1 MRRERMARF
10 FEENFGGAPTLWS
23 RAPGR
28 VDLMGSHTDYNLG
41 FVLTLAI
48 SRDTWVAAR
57 PREDGIVRL
66 YSANLDGRDS
76 FDLRA
81 IPAREGERALG
92 RLSPRS
98 GLSAR
103 SGGTDAQRLRWRNS

>member
-1 MRRERMARF
+1 MRRERVARW
-10 FEENFGGAPTLWS
+10 FEENFGGEPVLWS

-57 PREDGIVRL
+57 PREDSIVRL
-66 YSANLDGRDS
+66 YSANLGALDS

-81 IPAREGERALG
+81 IPVREKSGAMG
-92 RLSPRS
+92 R
-98 GLSAR
+98 LSAR
-103 SGGTDAQRLRWRNS
+103 SGLGACGRTTVAQRVRRRD